1 MQYLL
6 LVIALAVSVV
16 LAARYVPMRG
26 GSLFPEAMQQQ
37 MDQLEQMQDFEDMEA
52 PTRVD
57 PDKLPEDL
65 TDEDGSRDAHD
76 KTYYRWRGDDGSW
89 HYGDRPPSGVE
100 YERVEPNPVTTRSA
114 EQIRGQGNQSDGD
127 DSE

>member
-6 LVIALAVSVV
+6 LVIALAASVV

-26 GSLFPEAMQQQ
+26 GSLFPDAMQQQ
-37 MDQLEQMQDFEDMEA
+37 MDQLEQLKDFEDAET

-57 PDKLPEDL
+57 PDKLPDEL
-65 TDEDGSRDAHD
+65 TDEDGVD
-76 KTYYRWRGDDGSW
+76 KTYYRWRADDGSW
-89 HYGDRPPSGVE
+89 HYGDRPPAGVD
-100 YERVEPNPVTTRSA
+100 YEPVEPNPVTTRSA
-114 EQIRGQGNQSDGD
+114 EQIRGKGNQSDGD

>member
-26 GSLFPEAMQQQ
+26 GSLFPEAMQKQ
-37 MDQLEQMQDFEDMEA
+37 MQQLEQVQDLEDKEA
-52 PTRVD
+52 PTQLD

-65 TDEDGSRDAHD
+65 TGEDGTSASRESN
-76 KTYYRWRGDDGSW
+76 YYRWRGEDGSW
-89 HYGDRPPSGVE
+89 HYGDRPPPGVE
-100 YERVEPNPVTTRSA
+100 YESVEPDPVTTEPA
-114 EQIRGQGNQSDGD
+114 EKLRGQSTPDKGKN
-127 DSE
+127 SE

>member
-26 GSLFPEAMQQQ
+26 DSLFPEAMQQQ
-37 MDQLEQMQDFEDMEA
+37 MDQLEQMQDFEDMET
-52 PTRVD
+52 PTKVD
-57 PDKLPEDL
+57 PEKLPEDL
-65 TDEDGSRDAHD
+65 TGEDGAG
-76 KTYYRWRGDDGSW
+76 KTYYRWRGEDGSW
-89 HYGDRPPSGVE
+89 HYGDRPPPGVE
-100 YERVEPNPVTTRSA
+100 YEPVEPNPVTTRSA
-114 EQIRGQGNQSDGD
+114 EQIRGKGNQSDGD

>member
-16 LAARYVPMRG
+16 LAVRYVPMRG
-26 GSLFPEAMQQQ
+26 GGLFPDAMQQQ
-37 MDQLEQMQDFEDMEA
+37 MEQLEQMQDFQDRED

-57 PDKLPEDL
+57 PEKLP
-65 TDEDGSRDAHD
+65 DELSGEESTD

-89 HYGDRPPSGVE
+89 HYGDRPPAGVE
-100 YERVEPNPVTTRSA
+100 YEPVEPNPVTTRPA
-114 EQIRGQGNQSDGD
+114 EELRGKTAGEKGKG
-127 DSE
+127 SE